1 MNKVEFAEKFIER
14 VLDVASATLFGND
27 TFMLSALSVA
37 AKLRLIV
44 RCD

>member
-1 MNKVEFAEKFIER
+1 MDKLELSEKLIER
-14 VLDVASATLFGND
+14 VLDAADATLFAND